1 LFFAPPQNNPDK
13 VAWKGIMSCT
23 AEFLRS
29 LVRALVAVRRRC
41 AVCFAWAAFVCALA
55 AWPCVWQLHAQGQ
68 PAQVSAP
75 PVAASP
81 AFPSLQPG
89 TTEEEL
95 RQSLMGKTLYLRG
108 GFLDNTLDFD
118 EQGRLIGHSPQG
130 SYTLALVQIDKVRL
144 TRRKV
149 ELQGARYAMHFL
161 GVTPYE
167 DPTGA
172 RDTVNITPKKKPL
185 RITIAR
191 ELVVTPKKKKQKAG
205 NSPAPPAGTD
215 PASDQPAP
223 QEDQTN
229 PGELGTVTTTTSPA
243 HAAQLLHT
251 ALDRI
256 FAQELDEQMIAS
268 MPDFWQLYYKAVA
281 AHTDVRPND
290 PGVFRQFAVNQKARL
305 LTSLDPP
312 SNEYAQAN
320 GVAGMALYS
329 VVIGADG
336 APQQIAVSR
345 PIGFGLDENAVET
358 IRKAKFQPALKDG
371 KSVPVMLDVLV
382 EFRIYSKRTAAT
394 AVGAP
399 GAATAPAA
407 LPGPYSASRQ

>member
-1 LFFAPPQNNPDK
+1 
-13 VAWKGIMSCT
+13 MSCS

-29 LVRALVAVRRRC
+29 LLSALVALQRRC
-41 AVCFAWAAFVCALA
+41 PVSFAAAVLLCALA
-55 AWPCVWQLHAQGQ
+55 ARPCVWQLHAQAQ
-68 PAQVSAP
+68 PAQLSAS
-75 PVAASP
+75 PVAVSP
-81 AFPSLQPG
+81 AVPSPQPD

-95 RQSLMGKTLYLRG
+95 RQSLIGKTLYLRG
-108 GFLDNTLDFD
+108 GYLDNTLDFD
-118 EQGRLIGHSPQG
+118 ELGRLIGHSSQG
-130 SYTLALVQIDKVRL
+130 SYMLALVQIDKVRL

-161 GVTPYE
+161 GITPYE

-172 RDTVNITPKKKPL
+172 IDTVNITPKKKPL

-191 ELVVTPKKKKQKAG
+191 KLVVTPKKKKQKAG
-205 NSPAPPAGTD
+205 NSPAPPASTGQ
-215 PASDQPAP
+215 ASNQPAP
-223 QEDQTN
+223 PEGHPN
-229 PGELGTVTTTTSPA
+229 PGELGAGATIPSPA
-243 HAAQLLHT
+243 HAAQLRHA

-256 FAQELDEQMIAS
+256 FAQGLDEQMIAS

-281 AHTDVRPND
+281 AHTDVPPSD
-290 PGVFRQFAVNQKARL
+290 PGVYPQSAVNQKARL
-305 LTSLDPP
+305 LTLVEPP

-336 APQQIAVSR
+336 APQQVVVSR

-358 IRKAKFQPALKDG
+358 IRKAQFQPALKDG
-371 KSVPVMLDVLV
+371 KPVPVMLDVLV
-382 EFRIYSKRTAAT
+382 EFRIYSKRTAAKP
-394 AVGAP
+394 AA
-399 GAATAPAA
+399 AATAPAA

>member
-1 LFFAPPQNNPDK
+1 
-13 VAWKGIMSCT
+13 MSCT
-23 AEFLRS
+23 AEVLRS
-29 LVRALVAVRRRC
+29 LPGALVAWRRRN
-41 AVCFAWAAFVCALA
+41 AVCFAWAALVCALA
-55 AWPCVWQLHAQGQ
+55 ARPCVWQLHAQDQ

-81 AFPSLQPG
+81 AFPGLQAD

-95 RQSLMGKTLYLRG
+95 RQSLAGKTLYLRG
-108 GFLDNTLDFD
+108 GYLDNTLDFD

-172 RDTVNITPKKKPL
+172 VDTVNITPKKKPL

-215 PASDQPAP
+215 PASNQPAP
-223 QEDQTN
+223 PQAQTN
-229 PGELGTVTTTTSPA
+229 PDELGAVTTTTSPA
-243 HAAQLLHT
+243 HAAQLLH
-251 ALDRI
+251 AAVERI
-256 FAQELDEQMIAS
+256 FAQGLDEQMTAS
-268 MPDFWQLYYKAVA
+268 MPEFWQLYYKAVA
-281 AHTDVRPND
+281 AHTDVRPSD
-290 PGVFRQFAVNQKARL
+290 PGVFRQSAVNQKARL
-305 LTSLDPP
+305 LTLVEPP

-329 VVIGADG
+329 VVVGADG

-371 KSVPVMLDVLV
+371 KPVPVMLDVLV
-382 EFRIYSKRTAAT
+382 EFRIYSKRTAA
-394 AVGAP
+394 
-399 GAATAPAA
+399 AAGEPPAASTAPAA
-407 LPGPYSASRQ
+407 LPGPYSASRP